1 MGNWYIDFDS
11 TLYDTQSLTNDM
23 LEKMALHIDKSN
35 KDNILQELKSLFNR
49 EHIYNIFDLCDY
61 FEKKYSLETNYLLTP
76 VKEIISNGFK
86 YVYDD
91 VISFLNKLKEKGNK
105 VQMLTSSIT
114 NENME
119 FHELKI
125 NGAGISNYF
134 DTIIITATPKH
145 ELDFKYENGIFVDD
159 NPKDLENLYN
169 VNGKRIIHKKRK
181 NGRYSDKPLNISK
194 IEEYTTLSEILI

>member
-1 MGNWYIDFDS
+1 MSNWYIDFDS
-11 TLYDTQSLTNDM
+11 TLYNTQSLTNDM
-23 LEKMALHIDKSN
+23 LETMALHIDKSN
-35 KDNILQELKSLFNR
+35 KDNILKELKSLFNR

-91 VISFLNKLKEKGNK
+91 VILFLKQLKEKGNK
-105 VQMLTSSIT
+105 VQMLTSSIA

-125 NGAGISNYF
+125 NGSRISNYF
-134 DTIIITATPKH
+134 DTIIITA
-145 ELDFKYENGIFVDD
+145 I
-159 NPKDLENLYN
+159 
-169 VNGKRIIHKKRK
+169 
-181 NGRYSDKPLNISK
+181 LNMKMVFLLMITQK
-194 IEEYTTLSEILI
+194 I

>member
-1 MGNWYIDFDS
+1 MSNWYIDFDS

-49 EHIYNIFDLCDY
+49 EHIYNIFDLCNY

-91 VISFLNKLKEKGNK
+91 VILFLKQLKETGNK

-125 NGAGISNYF
+125 NGSGISNYF

-169 VNGKRIIHKKRK
+169 VNGKRIIRIKRK
-181 NGRYSDKPLNISK
+181 NGRYSDKLLNISK

>member
-1 MGNWYIDFDS
+1 M
-11 TLYDTQSLTNDM
+11 
-23 LEKMALHIDKSN
+23 
-35 KDNILQELKSLFNR
+35 
-49 EHIYNIFDLCDY
+49 
-61 FEKKYSLETNYLLTP
+61 
-76 VKEIISNGFK
+76 
-86 YVYDD
+86 
-91 VISFLNKLKEKGNK
+91 
-105 VQMLTSSIT
+105 QMLTSSIT

-125 NGAGISNYF
+125 NGSGISNYF

-169 VNGKRIIHKKRK
+169 VNGKRIIRIKRK

>member
-1 MGNWYIDFDS
+1 MSNWYIDFDS
-11 TLYDTQSLTNDM
+11 TLYNTQSLTNDM
-23 LEKMALHIDKSN
+23 LETMALHIDKSN
-35 KDNILQELKSLFNR
+35 KDNILKELKSLFNR

-91 VISFLNKLKEKGNK
+91 VILFLKQLKETGNK

-145 ELDFKYENGIFVDD
+145 ELDFKYENGIFIDD
-159 NPKDLENLYN
+159 NPKDLENIYN
-169 VNGKRIIHKKRK
+169 VNGKRIIRIKRK
-181 NGRYSDKPLNISK
+181 NGKYSNKLLNISK